1 MLRWRSGLSLIDNKL
16 AMSIDGNGHNEINI
30 VYEMKKQKAI
40 EQELGCK
47 LIGINSE
54 KKRFWY
60 FHREL
65 SMKY

>member
-1 MLRWRSGLSLIDNKL
+1 
-16 AMSIDGNGHNEINI
+16 MSIDGNGHNEINI

-54 KKRFWY
+54 KKRF
-60 FHREL
+60 
-65 SMKY
+65 